1 MTDTLEYSQTIPRQ
15 TVLIRAKLHLL
26 IVEDMQADIEL
37 MAIALESAE
46 INFTYDA
53 VETLNDCKQL
63 LATQTYNAVLSDY
76 RLPGFTAYQVL
87 HLLEQS
93 KQQIPLILVTGN
105 LGEEAAVDCIKA
117 GMTDYVIKQ
126 RLFRLPMV
134 LSRSLQEFELR
145 RQQQQAVAKIEI
157 QAQQEAFIN
166 RITQAMHGT
175 LELDQVLQTTA
186 DMLHEVLNVSR
197 CLIYLSDAQGEMII
211 QYPSIATP
219 QQKEIIGMQCTVVNY
234 YKNELALGNQVFFN
248 SVEQINPQ
256 AQLLAKQYDVHA
268 IGITP
273 LIYQQNYL
281 GGITLHQC
289 DQEREWTDN
298 ELSLLK
304 TISDQC
310 AIALHQAVL
319 FNKSQQQAIRE
330 KTLNQISQTLNSSLD
345 PDYILQE
352 IVRLTVEYFN
362 VDRLLI
368 YAVEAEEIHI
378 LNEWNA
384 IDSSFS
390 MLNHKFPIS
399 EWTNLLDSSSDFY
412 THRYFHAPD
421 YANLPLTP
429 TRRMLIEQGNT
440 LSVLSVPIYIR
451 EQLFGGLSLHT
462 TTSYRTFTEDEI
474 YLLQQIADRAA
485 IALYNAQSF
494 ERLEELVKQ
503 RTQELEQEKLLSD
516 AANRAKSEFLSIIS
530 HELRTPLTGVLGF
543 SSVLQ
548 EEIFG
553 LLNNKQKQ
561 YVECIHSCGK
571 HLLELINDLL
581 DFTKIEAGK
590 EELNLETIV
599 VWEIGQA
606 CLSLFEERCKERGVE
621 LTMAIAPDLI
631 TCVADQRRLKQ
642 ILVNL
647 LSNAVKFTDAGSITL
662 KIEKTASEIQF
673 SVIDTG
679 IGIAPADR
687 EDIFQ
692 PFHQVDS
699 GLNRKYEGTG
709 LGLALSRKLA
719 QLHKGD
725 ITLNSEQGRGSCFT
739 LHLPVASG

>member
-1 MTDTLEYSQTIPRQ
+1 MTDTLEYSQIMPRQ
-15 TVLIRAKLHLL
+15 SVLTSKLHLL

-37 MAIALESAE
+37 TALALETAG
-46 INFTYDA
+46 ITFTYNA

-93 KQQIPLILVTGN
+93 KQQIPLILVTGD

-134 LSRSLQEFELR
+134 LTRSLQEFELR
-145 RQQQQAVAKIEI
+145 RQQQQAVARIEI

-166 RITQAMHGT
+166 RIIAAMHGT

-186 DMLHEVLNVSR
+186 DMLHSILNVSR
-197 CLIYLSDAQGEMII
+197 CLIYLSDTQGEMII
-211 QYPSIATP
+211 QYASIATP
-219 QQKEIIGMQCTVVNY
+219 QQKEIIGMQCTVVNC
-234 YKNELALGNQVFFN
+234 YKNELALGNQVFFS

-256 AQLLAKQYDVHA
+256 AQLLAKEYNVRA
-268 IGITP
+268 MAITP

-289 DQEREWTDN
+289 DRQREWTDQ

-304 TISDQC
+304 TIGDQC
-310 AIALHQAVL
+310 AIAIHQAVL
-319 FNKSQQQAIRE
+319 FKKSQQQAIRE
-330 KTLNQISQTLNSSLD
+330 KTLNQISRTLNSSLD
-345 PDYILQE
+345 PDYILEE
-352 IVRLTVEYFN
+352 IVRLTVEYFCI
-362 VDRLLI
+362 DRLLI
-368 YAVEAEEIHI
+368 YAVEAEQIHI
-378 LNEWNA
+378 LNEWNPV
-384 IDSSFS
+384 DSSFS
-390 MLNHKFPIS
+390 MLNHKFAIS
-399 EWTNLLDSSSDFY
+399 EWTNLLNHNSEFY

-421 YANLPLTP
+421 YSKLPPTP
-429 TRRMLIEQGNT
+429 TRRMLIEQGKT

-451 EQLFGGLSLHT
+451 DELFGGVSLHT
-462 TTSYRTFTEDEI
+462 TTYRTFTQEEI
-474 YLLQQIADRAA
+474 QLLQQIADQAA
-485 IALYNAQSF
+485 IALYNAQSY

-516 AANRAKSEFLSIIS
+516 AANRAKSEFLSTIS
-530 HELRTPLTGVLGF
+530 HELRTPLTGILGF

-553 LLNNKQKQ
+553 ILNNKQKQ

-571 HLLELINDLL
+571 HLLDLINDLL

-599 VWEIGQA
+599 VLEMGQA
-606 CLSLFEERCKERGVE
+606 CLSIFEERCKDRRVQ
-621 LTMAIAPDLI
+621 LSMAIAPDVT
-631 TCVADQRRLKQ
+631 TCVADRRRLKQ

-662 KIEKTASEIQF
+662 KIEKTASVIQF

-679 IGIAPADR
+679 IGIAPADQ

-725 ITLNSEQGRGSCFT
+725 ISLN
-739 LHLPVASG
+739 